1 MRAWP
6 SLLALL
12 LLVSL
17 PACSIKRYA
26 VDRLGDALASG
37 QSTYAADADLALVGD
52 ALPFSLKL
60 VEGLLAESPDHR
72 GLLTTASQ
80 GFTSYSYGYVH
91 FDAERL
97 ASDDLARARALGAR
111 AKKLYLRAHRYAM
124 RGLESA
130 YPGFER
136 ELHSQPA
143 RAVQRV
149 GGKADGRDV
158 PLLYWAA
165 ASLGL
170 AISADRQDAALLA
183 RLAEVDAL
191 IGRALAVDASWNA
204 GALHEFALS
213 FLAARPGLTDEAAI
227 EHHFA
232 RALALAAGRRA
243 GVYVAGAEA
252 LAVRRQD
259 RAQFEQLLE
268 RALALDPD
276 ADPDSRLANALAQ
289 RRARW
294 LLSRADDLF
303 LE

>member
-1 MRAWP
+1 MRPAP
-6 SLLALL
+6 ALLVLL

-26 VDRLGDALASG
+26 VDRVGDALASG
-37 QSTYAADADLALVGD
+37 QSAYASDSDLDLVGE

-60 VEGLLAESPDHR
+60 IESLLAQSPDHR

-80 GFTSYSYGYVH
+80 GFTLYSYGYVH
-91 FDAERL
+91 FEAERL
-97 ASDDLARARALGAR
+97 ARDELARARALGAR
-111 AKKLYLRAHRYAM
+111 AKKLYLRAYRYAM
-124 RGLESA
+124 RGLEVG
-130 YPGFER
+130 YPGLER
-136 ELHSQPA
+136 ELHADPVQA
-143 RAVQRV
+143 LQRV
-149 GGKADGRDV
+149 GRSADGRDV

-191 IGRALAVDASWNA
+191 IARALALDESWNA

-227 EHHFA
+227 ERHFA
-232 RALALAAGRRA
+232 RAQQLAAGRRA
-243 GVYVAGAEA
+243 GVYVSGAEA
-252 LAVRRQD
+252 LSVRRQD
-259 RAQFEQLLE
+259 RAQFERLLAS
-268 RALALDPD
+268 ALALDSD
-276 ADPDSRLANALAQ
+276 VDPDNRLVNALAQ